1 MKSVQFISNI
11 NVSWYLWLPVY
22 IKFDFLKW
30 QSIREQVYIKQ
41 EEQKNSTLRYF
52 LLHGLLHSNNIRNT

>member
-11 NVSWYLWLPVY
+11 NVSWYLRLPVY

-30 QSIREQVYIKQ
+30 QSIREQVYIQQ
-41 EEQKNSTLRYF
+41 EEQKN
-52 LLHGLLHSNNIRNT
+52 